1 MLTNRFGIHWQR
13 AHQDNNRD
21 FEFIQRTMPASIK
34 LFGSEWGDRHF
45 CHDLL
50 KFAPLDCIFLARD
63 HPLSEQKEDM
73 WRDPVGTGRRH
84 ADEWNEKVQRSKC
97 WLPIGRTYFLGI
109 NEPDAV
115 SGDRAAIDAY
125 TVAFLDGLRMH
136 GLKGGA
142 FNFSTGHPRTK
153 NGTNAPDDRKDYAF
167 FEASHQA
174 IVRGQHIAVQH
185 IYGSA
190 EQPLVPGHF
199 DALRDCPWTDVTW
212 VIGECGIDQ
221 HVTTG
226 GEHVGYLGA
235 LNPPQSYPQWIE
247 KLIRGTNDSRIHSWM
262 PFTYD
267 FHKPWASFDAR
278 EVNEAFAA
286 WGWKGLDIAPSNTVH
301 LPIVN
306 NGAVSHED
314 LFARVMQFVS
324 QWEGGYVN
332 NPNDPGGATN
342 MGITIGTLTAWR
354 KAHGKPEP
362 TIEDVQNLTRDEANE
377 IYRAWYWEPS
387 GASKAKDYATALL
400 LMDSGVLH
408 GVAAPKAWVAE
419 YGLDPWRIAARRLR
433 VYTGS
438 NNWKHFGAGWTNRV
452 AALLEE
458 IGKHRA

>member
-1 MLTNRFGIHWQR
+1 MITNRFGIHWQR

-84 ADEWNEKVQRSKC
+84 AEEWNEKIHRSRF
-97 WLPIGRTYFLGI
+97 WLPVERTYFLGI

-174 IVRGQHIAVQH
+174 IVRGRHIAVQH

-314 LFARVMQFVS
+314 LFERSMTFLRK
-324 QWEGGYVN
+324 WEGGFQN
-332 NPNDPGGATN
+332 NPEDHGNWTGGRKGVGELKGTKF
-342 MGITIGTLTAWR
+342 GISAASYPDLDI
-354 KAHGKPEP
+354 
-362 TIEDVQNLTRDEANE
+362 VNLTQEQADA
-377 IYRAWYWEPS
+377 IYRRDYWQRS
-387 GASKAKDYATALL
+387 GADKLQWPACLLIFDTA
-400 LMDSGVLH
+400 VLH
-408 GVAAPKAWVAE
+408 GVGTALNWQKEVGTDAFVLAAK
-419 YGLDPWRIAARRLR
+419 RLR
-433 VYTGS
+433 RYTQLD
-438 NNWKHFGAGWTNRV
+438 NWSVFGAGWTNRV

-458 IGKHRA
+458 IGAN

>member
-1 MLTNRFGIHWQR
+1 VITNRFGIHWQR

-84 ADEWNEKVQRSKC
+84 AEEWNEKIHRSRF
-97 WLPIGRTYFLGI
+97 WLPVERTYFLGI

-174 IVRGQHIAVQH
+174 IVRGRHIAVQH

-199 DALRDCPWTDVTW
+199 DALRDCPWTDITW

-286 WGWKGLDIAPSNTVH
+286 WGWKGLDIAPSHTVH
-301 LPIVN
+301 LPLVT
-306 NGAVSHED
+306 APVSHED
-314 LFARVMQFVS
+314 LFERSMTFLRK
-324 QWEGGYVN
+324 WEGGFQN
-332 NPNDPGGATN
+332 NPEDHGNWTGGRKGVGELKGTKF
-342 MGITIGTLTAWR
+342 GISAASYPDLDI
-354 KAHGKPEP
+354 
-362 TIEDVQNLTRDEANE
+362 VNLTQEQADA
-377 IYRAWYWEPS
+377 IYRRDYWQRS
-387 GASKAKDYATALL
+387 GADKLQWPACLLIFDTA
-400 LMDSGVLH
+400 VLH
-408 GVAAPKAWVAE
+408 GVGTALNWQKEVGTDAFVLAAK
-419 YGLDPWRIAARRLR
+419 RLR
-433 VYTGS
+433 RYTQLD
-438 NNWKHFGAGWTNRV
+438 NWSVFGAGWTNRV

-458 IGKHRA
+458 IGRNI

>member
-1 MLTNRFGIHWQR
+1 MITNRFGIHWQR

-84 ADEWNEKVQRSKC
+84 AEEWNEKIHRSRF
-97 WLPIGRTYFLGI
+97 WLPVERTYFLGI

-174 IVRGQHIAVQH
+174 IVRGRHIAVQH

-286 WGWKGLDIAPSNTVH
+286 WGWKGLDIAPSHTVH
-301 LPIVN
+301 LPLVN
-306 NGAVSHED
+306 SGAVSHED
-314 LFARVMQFVS
+314 LFERSMTFLRK
-324 QWEGGYVN
+324 WEGGFQN
-332 NPNDPGGATN
+332 NPEDHGNWTGGRKGVGELKGTKFGISAASYPGLD
-342 MGITIGTLTAWR
+342 I
-354 KAHGKPEP
+354 
-362 TIEDVQNLTRDEANE
+362 VNLTQEQADA
-377 IYRAWYWEPS
+377 IYRRDYWQRS
-387 GASKAKDYATALL
+387 GADKLQWPACLLIFDTA
-400 LMDSGVLH
+400 VLH
-408 GVAAPKAWVAE
+408 GVGTALNWQKEVGTDAFVLAAK
-419 YGLDPWRIAARRLR
+419 RLR
-433 VYTGS
+433 RYTQLD
-438 NNWKHFGAGWTNRV
+438 NWSVFGAGWTNRV

-458 IGKHRA
+458 IGKHST